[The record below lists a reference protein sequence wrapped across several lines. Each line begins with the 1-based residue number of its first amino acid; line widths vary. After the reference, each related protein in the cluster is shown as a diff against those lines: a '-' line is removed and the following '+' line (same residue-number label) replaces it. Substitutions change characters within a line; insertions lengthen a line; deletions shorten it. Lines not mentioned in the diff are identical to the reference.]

1 MATKRN
7 TREQIKQS
15 KIQAIEN
22 NINLVEILHYYF
34 RGQVLEMDLKDF
46 CLRFNVFE
54 TERQFQNAIKKLI
67 SKDVLK
73 VEKLV
78 NTSNNVV
85 IAKGI
90 VYT

>member
-34 RGQVLEMDLKDF
+34 RGQVLEIG
-46 CLRFNVFE
+46 RAHV
-54 TERQFQNAIKKLI
+54 
-67 SKDVLK
+67 
-73 VEKLV
+73 
-78 NTSNNVV
+78 
-85 IAKGI
+85 
-90 VYT
+90 